1 MSEKFLEDEAFCRK
15 TLERIPLSSYRRSGC
30 KIQRSCFTGAELVDY
45 LIDENIV
52 SDVAE
57 AICMGQELLFLKKIE
72 VVLVWNEESK
82 TSTDM
87 KSTALMSRRKAPTSS
102 YNPSSND
109 PRFADDRSLYR
120 LGMISRQVTEW
131 LASSQDI
138 EEEIKAAEM
147 NKVIQEK
154 LKIMEGASFGLFD
167 NRNSFRRYCADLVT
181 APAFDNFIIFLILIS
196 IILIAA
202 EHPSGDGSDV
212 RLKIFYILDIIFTS
226 LFTLEMLIKMVA
238 HGVFQ
243 TKRSYI
249 SSGWNRLDF
258 AIVVISLLSLSVKSL
273 NLEYLKVLRVMRA
286 LRPLRLVSH
295 SPELK
300 AAFSAIVM
308 ITKPLMSF
316 ALVVNVL
323 LLTFSILMTSLYRD
337 KLKFC
342 HALSDDLSVDVNEYR
357 YELSRVD
364 CTGTIVSESNS
375 TVTLEWKSVDSNFD
389 SVSNSFLTL
398 FEMITMDDWPQIM
411 YPAMDI
417 NADDEHP
424 IMNKSQYNAIV
435 FIVFI
440 IIGAFCIGN
449 VLVGIVVNK
458 FTRSIREGKD
468 DAFLSD
474 EQQKWLDSMKIAMT
488 AKPLRRLPLPEK
500 DELYGLKRPIYQIV
514 IDKRFQYVMDVVI
527 VLNMFSM
534 TINYFG
540 EPSDYARGTFIL
552 EVVFSSLFFVE
563 ISLRYFAVKPFEF
576 VKVTWNVL
584 DSLIVAGSIAGLFLT
599 SSKIN
604 VSIFRLFRVGRIL
617 RLVRKSKN
625 LTILVKTLQLSIF
638 SLVNIG
644 LLLLLSVFIFAIIG
658 MHLFWDVDIDGR
670 VFTSHQHFKSLG
682 TTMLLLFRCIT
693 GEGWTSIMHY
703 LMDAGF
709 KEISPIYFIFF
720 LTVNQSVLLSLF
732 VAIILNNF
740 ATALQYDP
748 DKVNKRNLEDFINV
762 WAELHVEL
770 GSDDKEYY
778 LPSYALVSL
787 LHRTEAPLGVKNVTQ
802 DMLNVDENTDKTEFI
817 VNLIHTLEL
826 KEDSTGKINFIDTVA
841 ALIRNLHRQN
851 RNSESQQPEAE
862 SMMSEDQKHEL
873 QICLTKMCK
882 TRLVSK
888 IREGTKNMSFFDIDL
903 AVMITNAIVI
913 QTCWR
918 TYMSKR
924 EFVKLWKKSRR
935 KLPTGH
941 SLSRLLSGLEESN
954 EGDHKNSR
962 PSLLGKM
969 FRRDSKEL
977 VAVPNT
983 SPNRRGSLRKMMRE
997 SFSSLGSSFSRSGGR
1012 CEDNISL
1019 ERMTSVSTFQ
1029 SVDISSP
1036 IKDETLMVT
1045 LLEEKRKSG
1054 LLAPSNH
1061 EIVADYVVTQ
1071 DLSFVQDVLTNSPQM
1086 EVPLYLSRPPV
1097 PLSSP
1102 SLCTPPSSPSVP
1114 TPSPPR
1120 PIHGPRLFEKKF
1132 QMSQELPHVSSQRE
1146 ILFER
1151 SMLSRSSYSITEV
1164 VDESEAGSD
1173 EDLIKKNTFDTIES
1187 NSSSN
1192 DSDDV
1197 VLCVDDLDQDIF
1209 STAMDW
1215 STGSH
1220 SGSYTSSRSSSIRR
1234 SSSISLLPHVSSARS
1249 LEATPIPLP
1258 PKPPLPEGPS
1268 SETREEKNAV
1278 EMAPNSRNVKGSLSN
1293 IFGFVDDETVVNKGS
1308 GEKLMPANE
1317 TEPNLIINDDRNSNA
1332 LTTMLNIKS
1341 DDHDM
1346 ETSHN
1351 SDGIFEKERSE
1362 AEKASKKAEKA
1373 RAKVARAKA
1382 REEKKR
1388 LKREKAEIS
1397 TGGSLVLNDRGAAHH
1412 SQDGLPS
1419 DNGSEIND
1427 TRKEFNQDL
1436 SNVDSVESVSKDY
1449 NDPTSRLI
1457 KAAKEEK
1464 NALDVGRGEKLT
1476 LTKVREAIGRDK
1488 SRVDSVQSSSEEDDD
1503 LTPLHMEVVEDKKKS
1518 DAVDEEL
1525 LTKISPQVKAGTT
1538 EEESDVDVAE
1548 SDSDSDD
1555 DLIARLI
1562 EAAKEEKNTLGVDI
1576 GGELSLTK
1584 DNKAIDR
1591 DDDGAES
1598 SSDEDIDPIARLIKA
1613 AEDEKNLRNV
1623 HEGEQLSSA
1632 NVRDESRV
1640 HSVESS
1646 SEDDDDDSIALLII
1660 AAEDEKYAGNVHK
1673 ELLKNFLPP
1682 FKEGLTEEESDVDV
1696 AESVSDGDDD
1706 PITRLVKAA
1715 QEEKYALNVEKGKE
1729 TSTTID
1735 NEVIDRDESYVDGV
1749 KSSSEEDD
1757 EPPTRFMEA
1766 ATGEKKSGDSKV
1778 EQWKEILPRVKEQ
1791 ITEEESDIDVTEPVS
1806 EDDDDRITR
1815 LIKAA
1820 EDEKKSVD
1828 INKELLNEIL
1838 PRAKER
1844 NTVEE
1849 SHIDVTEPVSEDV
1862 NKELL
1867 NEILPRAKER
1877 NTGEESDVDV
1887 AETVNEEDDDPITR
1901 LIKAAEEGNTRVLDQ
1916 QHVQRREGDVDNIL
1930 AESGKNVDNATN
1942 LILSPTKKGAHQITG
1957 TMSNGPTSHSN
1968 EDPSVSDN
1976 SQNVEH
1982 DFGGTDHKN
1991 SLSEE
1996 LLQNSEGISEKER
2009 IKADKARKKAEKAR
2023 AKEARAKAREEKKR
2037 KKREKTEIMA
2047 GVENEN
2053 DAVHYLANGMP
2064 SHNST
2069 EMAAAG
2075 INCEYGDTNDISERT
2090 FPESR
2095 EKVEDWRM
2103 QDNANKVKSEK
2114 YCSASAPL
2122 LKAPKEVKM
2131 TVEDG
2136 EYYKI
2141 ATAHELSTTKKGGLQ
2156 ITGTMSNS
2164 SVFRNHEDLSMTDK
2178 GQNIGHEGGGTLH
2191 PEELLQNSEG
2201 ISERERTKAEK
2212 ARKKAEKTRAKEA
2225 RAKAREEKKR
2235 KKREKAEKSTGG
2247 SLVQNDDDVAPYSEN
2262 GLPLDNSTE
2271 IDDQINRMIRY
2282 EAETEQ
2288 LRAHSG
2294 LGGDKGLEIDSKPYR
2309 THKLSGGDRDRS
2321 QILDDTRMTT
2331 VEKSTARTE
2340 KVKAEEEKVGGKG
2353 KTKRQPEENTTIK
2366 EISNHSKSIHVSDGV
2381 KSNFT
2386 SVGVASEVGQ
2396 DNGMSE
2402 EAVNDRIQVDLDI
2415 DEESPSVINGGTD
2428 LATLSVEDE
2437 IPSSL
2442 QVEMENIASK
2452 LMLDKLADPSSA
2464 NQKSKLHGDV
2474 ISVASEN
2481 ASNNMGIKT
2490 TSIDD
2495 TSTSPT
2501 QKSKSGET
2509 AKLSVRKLSEQ
2520 HLNSFNNQ
2528 SRSSMNREEIPR
2540 TSIKSKMEIFQNAS
2554 SPASTKSID
2563 SFRSPT
2569 TPSKLSKARLMR
2581 FESSSNKSTPA
2592 GGK

>member
-87 KSTALMSRRKAPTSS
+87 KSTALMSRRIAPTSS

-474 EQQKWLDSMKIAMT
+474 EQQKWLDSMKIAIT

-1102 SLCTPPSSPSVP
+1102 GLCTPPSSPSVP

-1132 QMSQELPHVSSQRE
+1132 LMSQELPHVSSQRE

-1317 TEPNLIINDDRNSNA
+1317 TEPNLIINNDRNSNA

-1388 LKREKAEIS
+1388 LKREKAETS

-1427 TRKEFNQDL
+1427 TTRKKFNQDL

-1449 NDPTSRLI
+1449 DDPTSRLI

-1476 LTKVREAIGRDK
+1476 LTKVREAIGRDE
-1488 SRVDSVQSSSEEDDD
+1488 SRVDGVQSSSEEDDD
-1503 LTPLHMEVVEDKKKS
+1503 LTPLLMEVVEDKKKS

-1525 LTKISPQVKAGTT
+1525 FTKISPQVKAGTT

-1548 SDSDSDD
+1548 SESDSDD

-1562 EAAKEEKNTLGVDI
+1562 EAAKEENSNLGVDI
-1576 GGELSLTK
+1576 GGELLSTK
-1584 DNKAIDR
+1584 VNKAIDR

-1598 SSDEDIDPIARLIKA
+1598 SSDEDVDPIARLIKA
-1613 AEDEKNLRNV
+1613 AEDEKNLLNV
-1623 HEGEQLSSA
+1623 HEGEQLSSV

-1640 HSVESS
+1640 HGVESS
-1646 SEDDDDDSIALLII
+1646 SEEDDDESIALLIK

-1673 ELLKNFLPP
+1673 ELLKDFLPP
-1682 FKEGLTEEESDVDV
+1682 VKEELTEEESDVDV

-1715 QEEKYALNVEKGKE
+1715 QQEKYALEIEKGKE

-1749 KSSSEEDD
+1749 KSTSEKDD
-1757 EPPTRFMEA
+1757 EPLTRLIEA
-1766 ATGEKKSGDSKV
+1766 ATDEKKSGDSKV

-1791 ITEEESDIDVTEPVS
+1791 TTEEESDIDVTEPVS
-1806 EDDDDRITR
+1806 EDDDDPITR

-1828 INKELLNEIL
+1828 INKELLNESF

-1849 SHIDVTEPVSEDV
+1849 SD
-1862 NKELL
+1862 
-1867 NEILPRAKER
+1867 A
-1877 NTGEESDVDV
+1877 ES
-1887 AETVNEEDDDPITR
+1887 VNEEDDDPITR
-1901 LIKAAEEGNTRVLDQ
+1901 LIKAAEDDNTRVLDQ
-1916 QHVQRREGDVDNIL
+1916 QHVQRREGDIDNTTENKRHFL

-1991 SLSEE
+1991 PLNEE

-2009 IKADKARKKAEKAR
+2009 IKADKARKKADKAR

-2037 KKREKTEIMA
+2037 KKREKAEKMA
-2047 GVENEN
+2047 AVENEN
-2053 DAVHYLANGMP
+2053 GAARYLANGMP

-2090 FPESR
+2090 LPESR

-2114 YCSASAPL
+2114 TCSASAHL
-2122 LKAPKEVKM
+2122 LKAPKEVRM

-2164 SVFRNHEDLSMTDK
+2164 SISLNHEDLSVTDK

-2191 PEELLQNSEG
+2191 PEEILQNSEG
-2201 ISERERTKAEK
+2201 ICERERTKAEK

-2235 KKREKAEKSTGG
+2235 KKRDKAEKSTGG
-2247 SLVQNDDDVAPYSEN
+2247 SLVQNDDDVALSSEN

-2271 IDDQINRMIRY
+2271 IDDQINRMIRFK
-2282 EAETEQ
+2282 AETEQ

-2294 LGGDKGLEIDSKPYR
+2294 LGGDKGLEIDSKLYR
-2309 THKLSGGDRDRS
+2309 TYKLSGGDRDRS
-2321 QILDDTRMTT
+2321 QILDDRRMTT

-2340 KVKAEEEKVGGKG
+2340 KVKSKEEKVRGKG

-2366 EISNHSKSIHVSDGV
+2366 EISNDSKSIHVSDGV

-2386 SVGVASEVGQ
+2386 SVGVASEFGQ

-2415 DEESPSVINGGTD
+2415 DEESPSVINDGTD
-2428 LATLSVEDE
+2428 LATLSIEDE

-2442 QVEMENIASK
+2442 LVEMENIASK
-2452 LMLDKLADPSSA
+2452 LMLEKLADPSSA

-2481 ASNNMGIKT
+2481 ASNNM
-2490 TSIDD
+2490 DD

-2501 QKSKSGET
+2501 QKSNSGET

-2540 TSIKSKMEIFQNAS
+2540 TSIKCKMEIFQNAS

-2581 FESSSNKSTPA
+2581 FESSSNKSTP